1 MPEKAFFR
9 YFFSFFLGENLF
21 FSPTFAQIFA
31 GTQTFSRAQ
40 NDFFSRVEVRISR
53 VKNKE
58 FSRVECFF
66 LGHNFPEVSLYF
78 LELFIYIKRI
88 FIPVKR
94 KVTRDI
100 QIFIIFTCYP

>member
-9 YFFSFFLGENLF
+9 YFFSFFLGGNLF
-21 FSPTFAQIFA
+21 FSPTFAQIFS
-31 GTQTFSRAQ
+31 GIRTFSPAQ

-53 VKNKE
+53 VKIKE

-66 LGHNFPEVSLYF
+66 LGHNFPEVGLY
-78 LELFIYIKRI
+78 LFRTIHVKRI